1 MVRVIYVVEGVDLR
15 VNGDGCLVRRYARNL
30 KTARKIERAIRRKV
44 RWLGSEGYVNV
55 ERLNKS
61 EWKFVNPEWVE
72 G

>member
-30 KTARKIERAIRRKV
+30 KTARKIERAV
-44 RWLGSEGYVNV
+44 WGQVLGLASYGCVNV
-55 ERLNKS
+55 ARLNKS
-61 EWKFVNPEWVE
+61 EWRFVNPEWVE